1 VEEPSIGILISL
13 PPHPMPL
20 GFGSSLENEG
30 EMKLK
35 LLAAA
40 ALVVVSVPAFA
51 ADADVRVHRQRVQ
64 QSFGAPLIIDYS
76 HNYGPADF
84 YPGTT
89 APPDRVVVPRAER
102 PYGIYDGFDRYCGQS
117 SANYRGQDGRRYPCN

>member
-1 VEEPSIGILISL
+1 
-13 PPHPMPL
+13 
-20 GFGSSLENEG
+20 
-30 EMKLK
+30 MKSR

-40 ALVVVSVPAFA
+40 ALVVVSLPAFA
-51 ADADVRVHRQRVQ
+51 ADADVRVRRQHVPQ
-64 QSFGAPLIIDYS
+64 YFDDPLIIDYS

-89 APPDRVVVPRAER
+89 APPDRVVVPLNER

>member
-1 VEEPSIGILISL
+1 
-13 PPHPMPL
+13 
-20 GFGSSLENEG
+20 
-30 EMKLK
+30 MKLK
-35 LLAAA
+35 WLAAA

-51 ADADVRVHRQRVQ
+51 ADADVRVRRHHVQ
-64 QSFGAPLIIDYS
+64 KYYDNPLIIDFS

-89 APPDRVVVPRAER
+89 ALPDRVVVPLNER

-117 SANYRGQDGRRYPCN
+117 TANYRGQDGRRHPCY

>member
-1 VEEPSIGILISL
+1 
-13 PPHPMPL
+13 MPL
-20 GFGSSLENEG
+20 GFGNWLENEG
-30 EMKLK
+30 EMKFK

-64 QSFGAPLIIDYS
+64 AYAAPLIIDYS

-89 APPDRVVVPRAER
+89 APPDRVVMPLNER
-102 PYGIYDGFDRYCGQS
+102 PYGIYDGFNRLCGQS
-117 SANYRGQDGRRYPCN
+117 SANYRGQDGRRYPCH